1 MKSFKIKKS
10 SIANVVI
17 VPVLIPDE
25 EDLNG
30 DIITADEIQKT
41 AYEFI
46 ENLASK
52 EVNID
57 HTTEEVKDS
66 VFVESYIAPVDLDFG
81 DGEIIPRGSWIVGIK
96 LSDEYYAMALNGE
109 FVGVSM
115 EGFGF
120 KQEI

>member
-1 MKSFKIKKS
+1 MKTFKIKKS
-10 SIANVVI
+10 SIANVVV

-30 DIITADEIQKT
+30 DIISSEEIQKT

-57 HTTEEVKDS
+57 HTTEEVKDAE
-66 VFVESYIAPVDLDFG
+66 FVESYIAPIDLDFG
-81 DGEIIPRGSWIVGIK
+81 DGETVPKGSWIVGIK
-96 LSDEYYAMALNGE
+96 LSDKFYEMAMSGE